1 MIDKIISKLTELNQI
16 RHTHEKNLL
25 LSKCELINKVKAINP
40 DYIEVMETEAKI
52 FVRQGLF
59 RGYIEGNKIMF
70 EIPDWDKF
78 ISAINSFYEVCYK
91 PYEGED
97 DDD

>member
-16 RHTHEKNLL
+16 RCSGEKNLL
-25 LSKCELINKVKAINP
+25 LDKCQLINKVKAINP
-40 DYIEVMETEAKI
+40 KYIEVMETEAKI

-59 RGYIEGNKIMF
+59 RGYIDDNKIMF

-78 ISAINSFYEVCYK
+78 ISAINAFYEVC
-91 PYEGED
+91 YEGED